1 MGWYEVGYCPP
12 YSSSLFSKY
21 VCVPFTPFLLSL
33 PLYLQV
39 SIPFCLSLSPFLSAT
54 VYVPFLSPIHKCVFR
69 PSYRLFLFL
78 FICKSV
84 CGYPFIPLLSFT
96 LFIHKFEC
104 VCVCMSSFPLLPPKT
119 LLFELSLKILP
130 LPPPKHAV
138 HGSNSQTH
146 CAQAHLFRQGF
157 WGSVGHFQG

>member
-1 MGWYEVGYCPP
+1 MGWCEVGYCPP

-69 PSYRLFLFL
+69 PSYLVFSSSSLFARVCVGTLSSPSSLSPSLFT
-78 FICKSV
+78 S
-84 CGYPFIPLLSFT
+84 LS
-96 LFIHKFEC
+96 

-157 WGSVGHFQG
+157 RGSVGHF